1 MSMNLSGFDAGTVDP
16 TTTYEPIP
24 AGWYKAVFTESEEKP
39 TKAQTGSY
47 LQLSAEII
55 EGEFQGRKLI
65 ERLNLNNP
73 NSTAVEIA
81 QRTLSA
87 ICRAIGVMTPRDSTD
102 LHDKPFMVKVKVKPG
117 DGNYGP
123 SNELAGYEAT
133 NGGSAAPA
141 ASPAA
146 SAPSDAATPPWKR

>member
-55 EGEFQGRKLI
+55 EGEYQGRKLI

-87 ICRAIGVMTPRDSTD
+87 ICRSIGVMTPRDSTD

-117 DGNYGP
+117 DANYGP
-123 SNELAGYEAT
+123 SNEIAGYEAT
-133 NGGSAAPA
+133 NGGSATPEPAQA
-141 ASPAA
+141 ASG
-146 SAPSDAATPPWKR
+146 SSTPPWKR

>member
-1 MSMNLSGFDAGTVDP
+1 MQLNGFNAAEVEP
-16 TTTYEPIP
+16 TASYEPIP

-55 EGEFQGRKLI
+55 EGEHQGRKLI

-81 QRTLSA
+81 QRTLSG
-87 ICRAIGVMTPRDSTD
+87 ICRAVGVMTPRDSSD
-102 LHDKPFMVKVKVKPG
+102 LHDKPFMVKVAVKPA
-117 DGNYGP
+117 DGQYSA
-123 SNELAGYEAT
+123 SNEIKEYAAT
-133 NGGSAAPA
+133 DSGGGTKAAPA
-141 ASPAA
+141 A
-146 SAPSDAATPPWKR
+146 AATPPWKR